1 MSSFVSTFVSLLKIG
16 VVLAVLGFVFV
27 VSGYLAV
34 QWALSAE
41 EFQVPD
47 VKGMDLA
54 RANDLLAAQG
64 LIVEVDSVQL
74 PDQEVP
80 AGHVLR
86 QNPLAGTAI
95 KRQRGIRL
103 TLSRG
108 VQRRHLPMIVGD
120 ALQRAQI
127 ALEQQEVVVEYVAR
141 VYSDEFAKDQ
151 VIGQQPNST
160 DLPEGTVVPARLL
173 VSLGPE
179 PRRYVMPDL
188 VYRNADVLREQLESF
203 GFRVQVRPAP
213 SRVPGQPPGTIIT
226 HFPSPGFAVREG
238 DTIVL
243 QVNG

>member
-1 MSSFVSTFVSLLKIG
+1 MSSFISIFVSLLKIG
-16 VVLAVLGFVFV
+16 AVLAVFGLVFV
-27 VSGYLAV
+27 VSGYLGV

-41 EFQVPD
+41 EFKVPD
-47 VKGMDLA
+47 VKGLELVQA
-54 RANDLLAAQG
+54 QDLLAVQG

-74 PDQEVP
+74 TDREVP

-103 TLSRG
+103 TLSLG
-108 VQRRHLPMIVGD
+108 MPRRVLPMIVGD
-120 ALQRAQI
+120 ALRRAQI
-127 ALEQQEVVVEYVAR
+127 ALEQQKVDVEYVAR
-141 VYSDEFAKDQ
+141 VYSNEFGKDQ

-179 PRRYVMPDL
+179 PRTYVMPDL
-188 VYRNADVLREQLESF
+188 VYRNVDGLREQLERL
-203 GFRVQVRPAP
+203 GFRVQVREVQRPL
-213 SRVPGQPPGTIIT
+213 PGQPPGTIIT
-226 HFPSPGFAVREG
+226 HRPPLGFAVREG

-243 QVNG
+243 QVNR